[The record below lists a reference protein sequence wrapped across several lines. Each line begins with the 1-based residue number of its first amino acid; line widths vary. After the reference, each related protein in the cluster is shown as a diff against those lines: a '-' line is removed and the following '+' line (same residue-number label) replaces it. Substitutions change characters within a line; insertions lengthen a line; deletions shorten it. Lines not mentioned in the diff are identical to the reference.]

1 MADYIKRSDV
11 VNMVS
16 QFFRESETLSGCP
29 GAHSLL
35 TYAIL
40 GIPAADVVPVEEYAI
55 LAEKVNT
62 LADKLI
68 KIREIAGCRN
78 G

>member
-1 MADYIKRSDV
+1 MSDYIKRSDV

-16 QFFRESETLSGCP
+16 QFFRESETLSGIP

-40 GIPAADVVPVEEYAI
+40 GIPAADVVPGESYSE
-55 LAEKVNT
+55 LAEQVNT
-62 LADKLI
+62 LAGKLI

-78 G
+78 E